1 MTLEVWLVGLSL
13 FLAIPSIIS
22 TVLLVGEAN
31 KRPRIGALV
40 ERAIIGVAI
49 AVMVVSGSL
58 LTINRIN
65 GYSLFPIEVARILF
79 LGSLIMLEFVPVLWL
94 FLLFTRRLGDGGG
107 G

>member
-13 FLAIPSIIS
+13 FLAVPSIIS

-65 GYSLFPIEVARILF
+65 GYALFPIEAARNLF
-79 LGSLIMLEFVPVLWL
+79 LASLIVLEFVPVLWL
-94 FLLFTRRLGDGGG
+94 FLLFTRRLGDGGKG
-107 G
+107 